1 MGLTNIQSS
10 GPREGAYEFFANIR
24 LRFEEMALECRLP
37 RLAGL
42 LWDRESSVISLQ
54 RIHAL

>member
-10 GPREGAYEFFANIR
+10 GPREGTYEFSANIR

-42 LWDRESSVISLQ
+42 L
-54 RIHAL
+54 